1 MKPDLDLSELSGA
14 PSGSNMP
21 RAASAMVE
29 SDSWRMALDLAIHQV
44 MTADDPAPDVVLLFA
59 SPVFSDSFSQLIGE
73 TRERTGAGTLLGCAA
88 SGFLAN
94 GHEVEDRPGLALMA
108 LWLPGATLHPI
119 RLHQE
124 HVSLLQDRESW
135 ITATGTTPDLINAW
149 LLIAEPYRIDV
160 QAVIQG
166 VAQLHPGCAIMGGL
180 SSGNAQERRSWV
192 FFDDQVYDEGG
203 VALAIGGPYQL
214 LPFVSQG
221 CGPIGETWTITNTD
235 RNALLS
241 ISNRTVLE
249 VLRDTLE
256 SLPES
261 QRHHATSRLVV
272 GFAVDEYR
280 DEFHRGDFVVRGVIG
295 IDQKRGAIIVGGM
308 PRIGQTIQFHLREAC
323 TADVDLHQTLADA
336 RAITSDR
343 SLVAGILCTCNG
355 RGADLFNTPNH
366 DAAAVQAAFGED
378 LPVAGLFC
386 AGEIGP
392 LAKRTVLH
400 GFSSTLGLLV
410 HDPPDGSPSK

>member
-1 MKPDLDLSELSGA
+1 MPSDLDPGDLPGA
-14 PSGSNMP
+14 PSGFAIP
-21 RAASAMVE
+21 RAVSAMVE
-29 SDSWRMALDLAIHQV
+29 CDSWRMALDLAIHEV
-44 MTADDPAPDVVLLFA
+44 MTANDPAPDVVLLFA
-59 SPVFSDSFSQLIGE
+59 SPVFSESFGQLVRE
-73 TRERTGAGTLLGCAA
+73 TRERTGARTLLGCAA
-88 SGFLAN
+88 PGFLAN
-94 GHEVEDRPGLALMA
+94 GAEVEDRPGLALMA

-124 HVSLLQDRESW
+124 QVSLLREPEEW
-135 ITATGTTPDLINAW
+135 IAATGTTPDRINAW

-166 VAQLHPGCAIMGGL
+166 VEQLHPGAAIIGGL
-180 SSGNAQERRSWV
+180 SSGNAQERQTWI

-221 CGPIGETWTITNTD
+221 CGPIGETWTITDTD
-235 RNALLS
+235 RNALLA
-241 ISNRTVLE
+241 ISNRPVLD
-249 VLRDTLE
+249 VLRDTIE
-256 SLPES
+256 TLPAS
-261 QRHHATSRLVV
+261 QRRHAKSRVVV

-280 DEFHRGDFVVRGVIG
+280 DEYHRGDFVVRGVIG

-308 PRIGQTIQFHLREAC
+308 PRIGQTIQFHLREAR
-323 TADVDLHQTLADA
+323 TADIDLHQTLADA
-336 RAITSDR
+336 RATTRDR

-355 RGADLFNTPNH
+355 RGTHLFNTPSH
-366 DAAAVQAAFGED
+366 DAAAVQAAFGE

-392 LAKRTVLH
+392 LGKRTVLH
-400 GFSSTLGLLV
+400 GFTSTLGLLV
-410 HDPPDGSPSK
+410 HTPPAESSSG